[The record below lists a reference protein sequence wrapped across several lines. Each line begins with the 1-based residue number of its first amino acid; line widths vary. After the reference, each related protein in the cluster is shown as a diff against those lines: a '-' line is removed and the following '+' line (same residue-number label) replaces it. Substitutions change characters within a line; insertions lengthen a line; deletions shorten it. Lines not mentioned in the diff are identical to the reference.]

1 MAKSQIVL
9 SVAAVPLKRRINA
22 SRVVTAFLNHVA
34 APDRDRALSSHR
46 KLKDF

>member
-1 MAKSQIVL
+1 
-9 SVAAVPLKRRINA
+9 
-22 SRVVTAFLNHVA
+22 VTAFLNHVA